1 MKDLRE
7 RHQINKEDES
17 ADFLMMRMSQIQE
30 FNTNE
35 RKGILEEDKKQEHS
49 SRLSHS
55 STDTAKLSF
64 SKRSQEDTD
73 PVP

>member
-35 RKGILEEDKKQEHS
+35 RKGILEEDKK
-49 SRLSHS
+49 
-55 STDTAKLSF
+55 
-64 SKRSQEDTD
+64 
-73 PVP
+73 